1 MKFKNMLFAYFLV
14 ALFISACQP
23 SESSSEEAVETEE
36 VVAEDTQAAKINL
49 PDGFTMTEFA
59 EVENARSMALSPS
72 GTVFIG
78 TRNLGSVFAVKDT
91 DGDGIA
97 DEKYTIAEGMNSP
110 NGVAF
115 KDGDLYV
122 AEINRILR
130 YKDIE
135 ANLDNPP
142 AFEVIYDKYPTDG
155 HHGWKY
161 IAFGPDGKLYV
172 PVGAPCNICESD
184 EIYASITRINPDG
197 TDMEIVAHGIRNT
210 VGFDWS
216 PTTGELWFTDN
227 GRDMLGDDIPPCE
240 LNKITEVGQHFGY
253 PYCHGGTIADPE
265 FGDKRDCSE
274 FEKPMFNFNAHVA
287 PLGMTFY
294 KGDMFPEEYKGDIF
308 VAQHGSWNR
317 SSKIGYRIMRMSV
330 ENNEVTKGEV
340 FIDGWLN
347 DANQY
352 VSGRPVDVIE
362 LPDGSLLISDD
373 FGGKV
378 YRVTYK

>member
-1 MKFKNMLFAYFLV
+1 MNLKNMITAFLLM
-14 ALFISACQP
+14 ALFFSACQK
-23 SESSSEEAVETEE
+23 SESASEEVVETEE
-36 VVAEDTQAAKINL
+36 VAVEDTEAAKINL
-49 PDGFTMTEFA
+49 PDGFVMTEYA
-59 EVENARSMALSPS
+59 EVENARSMVLSPS
-72 GTVFIG
+72 GTLFIG

-91 DGDGIA
+91 DGDGKA
-97 DEKYTIAEGMNSP
+97 DEKYELAKDLNSP

-122 AEINRILR
+122 AEINRIL
-130 YKDIE
+130 KFTDIE
-135 ANLDNPP
+135 ANLANPP
-142 AFEVIYDKYPTDG
+142 AFEVVYDQYPTEG

-197 TDMEIVAHGIRNT
+197 TGLEIIANGVRNT
-210 VGFDWS
+210 VGFDWH
-216 PTTGELWFTDN
+216 PETGELWFTDN

-240 LNKITEVGQHFGY
+240 LNKVTANGDHFGY
-253 PYCHGGTIADPE
+253 PYCHGGTIPDPE

-274 FEKPMFNFNAHVA
+274 FVQPMFNFNAHTA
-287 PLGMTFY
+287 PLGMKFY
-294 KGDMFPEEYKGDIF
+294 EGSMFPAEYKGDIF

-330 ENNEVTKGEV
+330 ENNQITKGEV

-347 DANQY
+347 DSNQY
-352 VSGRPVDVIE
+352 VSGRPVDVLE
-362 LPDGSLLISDD
+362 MPDGSLLISDD

-378 YRVTYK
+378 YRVTYN

>member
-1 MKFKNMLFAYFLV
+1 MNFKNMIAAYLLM
-14 ALFISACQP
+14 ALFFSACQP
-23 SESSSEEAVETEE
+23 SESTSEEVVDTEE
-36 VVAEDTQAAKINL
+36 VVEDTEVAKINL

-59 EVENARSMALSPS
+59 EVENARSLALSPS

-97 DEKYTIAEGMNSP
+97 DEKYVIADSLNSP

-122 AEINRILR
+122 AEINRIL
-130 YKDIE
+130 KFTDIE
-135 ANLDNPP
+135 SNLENPP
-142 AFEVIYDKYPTDG
+142 AFEVVYDEYPTDG

-172 PVGAPCNICESD
+172 PVGAPCNKCESEE

-197 TDMEIVAHGIRNT
+197 TGMEIIASGVRNT

-240 LNKITEVGQHFGY
+240 LNKITATGQHFGY
-253 PYCHGGTIADPE
+253 PYCHGGNIADPE
-265 FGDKRDCSE
+265 LGDKRDCDE

-294 KGDMFPEEYKGDIF
+294 KGNMFPEEYKGDIF

-330 ENNEVTKGEV
+330 ENNEVTNGEV

-347 DANQY
+347 DSNQF
-352 VSGRPVDVIE
+352 VSGRPADVIE

-373 FGGKV
+373 FSGKV
-378 YRVTYK
+378 YRVTYN